1 MDSTGSLPMLASNV
15 QLSRSRRPPVP
26 DLIVAGGLLIAA
38 LVEVWVTDTAQGPQG
53 AATAVAVLSAA
64 PLAWRR
70 SIPLIAVGGAVAAI
84 MVPLVQQ
91 PMVETDGLAVV
102 IAWLVAVH
110 AVNAYSSVH
119 TAAVGTLAVL
129 VPVVYTT
136 ATMPAPAGQQAGNV
150 VWVLGIFGAAVAS
163 GQVMHRQALR
173 LAAERV
179 AGEAEA
185 RAEERRRLARE
196 LHDVVAHGVAV
207 MVIQAGAAQ
216 QLVHDDPEH
225 ASSLLDAVQSTGEQ
239 SAGELRR
246 MLALLGGEGPELD
259 PQPGLADLPDLIA
272 QVQACGLPVEL
283 NARPLHEEVA
293 PGLQVTA
300 YRVVQEALTNALK
313 HGPRFAVSVNV
324 RSDRGFLTLTIDDQ
338 ANKAVWD
345 RVGARGHGL
354 LGLQERVDLYGGTLQ
369 AGPKGSSWIVH
380 ATLPIPGNAPPAKAT
395 PVLAT
400 EPNPFS

>member
-1 MDSTGSLPMLASNV
+1 MK
-15 QLSRSRRPPVP
+15 LSRSRRPPAP

-38 LVEVWVTDTAQGPQG
+38 LVEVWVTHTAQGPRG
-53 AATAVAVLSAA
+53 AGTAVAVLSAA

-70 SIPLIAVGGAVAAI
+70 SIPLIAVGGAVAAS
-84 MVPLVQQ
+84 MVPIVQQ
-91 PMVETDGLAVV
+91 PVVETDGLAVV

-110 AVNAYSSVH
+110 AVNAYSSVR
-119 TAAVGTLAVL
+119 TAAVGTSAVL
-129 VPVVYTT
+129 VPLVYAT
-136 ATMPAPAGQQAGNV
+136 ATMPAPAGQPAGNV
-150 VWVLGIFGAAVAS
+150 VWTLGLFGAAVAS
-163 GQVMHRQALR
+163 GQVMRRQALR
-173 LAAERV
+173 LAEERV

-185 RAEERRRLARE
+185 RVEERRRLARE

-207 MVIQAGAAQ
+207 MVVQAGAAQ

-246 MLALLGGEGPELD
+246 MLALLGGDGPGLD

-313 HGPRFAVSVNV
+313 HGPRFAVSVSV

-345 RVGARGHGL
+345 RVGAGGHGL

-380 ATLPIPGNAPPAKAT
+380 ASLPIPGTAPPAKAT

-400 EPNPFS
+400 EPNPLS

>member
-1 MDSTGSLPMLASNV
+1 
-15 QLSRSRRPPVP
+15 
-26 DLIVAGGLLIAA
+26 
-38 LVEVWVTDTAQGPQG
+38 
-53 AATAVAVLSAA
+53 
-64 PLAWRR
+64 
-70 SIPLIAVGGAVAAI
+70 
-84 MVPLVQQ
+84 MVPMVQQ
-91 PMVETDGLAVV
+91 PVVATDGLAVI

-110 AVNAYSSVH
+110 AVNAYSSVP
-119 TAAVGTLAVL
+119 TAALGTLAVL
-129 VPVVYTT
+129 VPLVYTT
-136 ATMPAPAGQQAGNV
+136 ATMPAPPGQQAGNV
-150 VWVLGIFGAAVAS
+150 VWVLGLFGAAVAS
-163 GQVMHRQALR
+163 GQVMRRQALR

-207 MVIQAGAAQ
+207 MVVQAGAAQ
-216 QLVHDDPEH
+216 QLVHGDPEH

-246 MLALLGGEGPELD
+246 MLALLGGEGPGLD
-259 PQPGLADLPDLIA
+259 PQPGLADLPDLVA

-283 NARPLHEEVA
+283 NARPLHEAVA

-324 RSDRGFLTLTIDDQ
+324 RSERGFLTLTIDDQ

-345 RVGARGHGL
+345 RVGAGGHGL

-380 ATLPIPGNAPPAKAT
+380 ASLPIPGNAPPVKAT
-395 PVLAT
+395 PVLAPG
-400 EPNPFS
+400 PNPFS

>member
-1 MDSTGSLPMLASNV
+1 M
-15 QLSRSRRPPVP
+15 QLSRSRRPPIP
-26 DLIVAGGLLIAA
+26 DLLVAGGLLIAA
-38 LVEVWVTDTAQGPQG
+38 LVEVWVTHTAQGPRG
-53 AATAVAVLSAA
+53 AGTAVAVLSAA

-84 MVPLVQQ
+84 MVPMVQQ
-91 PMVETDGLAVV
+91 PVVATDGLAVV

-110 AVNAYSSVH
+110 AVNAYSSVP
-119 TAAVGTLAVL
+119 TAALGTLAVL
-129 VPVVYTT
+129 VPLVYTT
-136 ATMPAPAGQQAGNV
+136 ATMPAPPGQQAGNV
-150 VWVLGIFGAAVAS
+150 VWVLGLFGAAVAS
-163 GQVMHRQALR
+163 GQVMRRQALR

-196 LHDVVAHGVAV
+196 LHDVVAHGVVV
-207 MVIQAGAAQ
+207 MVVQAWAAQ
-216 QLVHDDPEH
+216 QLVHGDPEH

-246 MLALLGGEGPELD
+246 MLALLGGVGPGLD

-283 NARPLHEEVA
+283 NARPLDEAVA

-313 HGPRFAVSVNV
+313 HGPRFAVSVSV
-324 RSDRGFLTLTIDDQ
+324 RSERGFLTLTIDDQ
-338 ANKAVWD
+338 ANKAIWD
-345 RVGARGHGL
+345 RVGAGGHGL
-354 LGLQERVDLYGGTLQ
+354 VGLQERVDLYGGTLQ

-380 ATLPIPGNAPPAKAT
+380 ASLPIPGNAPPVKAT
-395 PVLAT
+395 PVLAPG
-400 EPNPFS
+400 PNPFS

>member
-1 MDSTGSLPMLASNV
+1 ME
-15 QLSRSRRPPVP
+15 LSRNRRPPVP
-26 DLIVAGGLLIAA
+26 DLIVASGLLIAA
-38 LVEVWVTDTAQGPQG
+38 LVEVWVTHTARGPRG
-53 AATAVAVLSAA
+53 VGTAVAVLSAA

-70 SIPLIAVGGAVAAI
+70 SIPLIAVVGAVAAI
-84 MVPLVQQ
+84 VVPFVQQ
-91 PMVETDGLAVV
+91 PVVEVDGLAVV

-110 AVNAYSSVH
+110 AVNAYNSVR
-119 TAAVGTLAVL
+119 TAAVGTCAVL
-129 VPVVYTT
+129 IPLLYTT
-136 ATMPAPAGQQAGNV
+136 ATMPAPPGQQAGNV
-150 VWVLGIFGAAVAS
+150 IWVVGIFGAAVAS
-163 GQVMHRQALR
+163 GQVMRRQALR

-216 QLVHDDPEH
+216 QLVHDDPDH
-225 ASSLLDAVQSTGEQ
+225 ASSLLDAVQRTGEQ

-246 MLALLGGEGPELD
+246 MLALLGGEDPGLD
-259 PQPGLADLPDLIA
+259 PQPGLADLPALVA

-283 NARPLHEEVA
+283 NAPPLDEEVA

-313 HGPRFAVSVNV
+313 HGSRFSVSVNV
-324 RSDRGFLTLTIDDQ
+324 RSHRGFLTLTIDDQ
-338 ANKAVWD
+338 ANPAVWD
-345 RVGARGHGL
+345 RVSAKGHGL

-369 AGPKGSSWIVH
+369 AGPKGSSWSVH
-380 ATLPIPGNAPPAKAT
+380 ASLPIPGNAPPVKAN

-400 EPNPFS
+400 GPNPLS